1 MGLLRPRE
9 ERPRLRA
16 EIRPHG
22 VLRCPLN
29 GHQVGL
35 CRGLCTPSVEGLGLC
50 GRIAAHHLVGRTQAA
65 IGEYARRHA
74 VFNPDGAERPPR

>member
-9 ERPRLRA
+9 ERPRLRSKVRA
-16 EIRPHG
+16 YT

-35 CRGLCTPSVEGLGLC
+35 CRGLCTPSTEGLGLC
-50 GRIAAHHLVGRTQAA
+50 GRIAAHGLVGRTQAA
-65 IGEYARRHA
+65 IMEHARRHSP
-74 VFNPDGAERPPR
+74 FNPEAVDRPAR